1 MSYQCAFDN
10 VKSIYINFS
19 LKKIVYDELGYIST
33 SASVAHKFQCSVAFI
48 NTILLCDLS
57 R

>member
-33 SASVAHKFQCSVAFI
+33 SASVAHKFQCSVASI